1 MSLSSEDYQL
11 LRERRK
17 QSSRW
22 PLIGGGSLFFLLVL
36 YAWASLAYPE
46 MANPAHVYN
55 ALVNNQLELGT
66 IRMLT
71 LMAPVLFTLMFILI
85 GVVLSLG
92 FAIMRREKRLLDI
105 IEKLISGKSE

>member
-1 MSLSSEDYQL
+1 MSLSPEDYQL

-17 QSSRW
+17 QSSGW

-36 YAWASLAYPE
+36 YAWVSQAYPDI
-46 MANPAHVYN
+46 ANPAYVYN
-55 ALVNNQLELGT
+55 ALVDNQLELDT
-66 IRMLT
+66 IRLLT
-71 LMAPVLFTLMFILI
+71 LMAPVLVTLIFVMV

-105 IEKLISGKSE
+105 IDRLISGID

>member
-1 MSLSSEDYQL
+1 MSLSPEDYQL

-22 PLIGGGSLFFLLVL
+22 PLVGGGSLFFLLVL
-36 YAWASLAYPE
+36 YAWVSLVNPE
-46 MANPAHVYN
+46 IANPVYVYN
-55 ALVNNQLELGT
+55 AWVNNQLELDT

-71 LMAPVLFTLMFILI
+71 LMAPVLLILIFILI

-92 FAIMRREKRLLDI
+92 FAIMRREKRLLDMI
-105 IEKLISGKSE
+105 DRLISGAG